1 MAEEKPKGDA
11 QEPRG
16 LGEHNRAITSER
28 AHELGWGLNEDE
40 RTQAPE
46 GRPDYYGG
54 KGYDYG
60 AQDFGDL
67 PAKRDSGDATEE
79 QSTARAAKRLLDDEA
94 FAPDKPG

>member
-11 QEPRG
+11 HEPRG
-16 LGEHNRAITSER
+16 LGEHNRATTSER
-28 AHELGWGLNEDE
+28 AHQQGWGLQEED
-40 RTQAPE
+40 RTRIPE

-67 PAKRDSGDATEE
+67 AVKKDAGDSTDQEAV
-79 QSTARAAKRLLDDEA
+79 ARAAQQLLDES
-94 FAPDKPG
+94 PSEKEPGR